1 MVIRCRNYEDAKL
14 QAINVLSYFDS
25 YCNKVEISFN
35 EVTKSFYVVTDE
47 FTVEEYDKI
56 SEIMGE

>member
-1 MVIRCRNYEDAKL
+1 MVIRCRSYEDARL

-25 YCNKVEISFN
+25 CCNKVEISF
-35 EVTKSFYVVTDE
+35 EEETKSFYVITDE
-47 FTVEEYDKI
+47 FSVEEYDKI

>member
-1 MVIRCRNYEDAKL
+1 MVIRCRNYEDARL
-14 QAINVLSYFDS
+14 QAINILSYFDS
-25 YCNKVEISFN
+25 RCNTVKISFD
-35 EVTKSFYVVTDE
+35 ERKKSFYVITDE